1 MLMSAYMAENPW
13 VIGLIGFR
21 VLLSQWTVLCDHD
34 DVFLYSVWGSN
45 NRKSIIVIAT
55 DYKVQKHPSKQWY
68 NYNVFVII
76 LCSM

>member
-1 MLMSAYMAENPW
+1 MRVWQGIPW

-21 VLLSQWTVLCDHD
+21 VLLSQWTALCDHD
-34 DVFLYSVWGSN
+34 DVFLYSVLVMMTAITEVNHS
-45 NRKSIIVIAT
+45 VIAT

-68 NYNVFVII
+68 NYNVFVVI